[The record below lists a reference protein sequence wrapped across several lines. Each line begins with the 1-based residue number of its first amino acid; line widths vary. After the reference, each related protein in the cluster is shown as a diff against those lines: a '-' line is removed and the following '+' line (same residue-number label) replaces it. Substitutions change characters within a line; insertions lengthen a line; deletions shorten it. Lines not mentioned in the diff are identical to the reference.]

1 MTVYVIQAPDTDDAG
16 LQRARFI
23 KDGFSWPA
31 FVFAQVW
38 LIYHRLWIPLLVWV
52 VLEVAYFVFV
62 VQQVPAGTSVAID
75 LLAHLFIGFEGS
87 RLRQTKG
94 ARRAAL
100 IDLVEA
106 RDRDEAEVLFYRRHA
121 RPSLRDGAVA

>member
-1 MTVYVIQAPDTDDAG
+1 MTLYVVQAPDTSDPG
-16 LQRARFI
+16 LVKARFI

-31 FVFAQVW
+31 FLFAQIW
-38 LIYHRLWIPLLVWV
+38 LLYHRLWVPLLIWI
-52 VLEVAYFVFV
+52 VLEVLYFVFV
-62 VQQVPAGTSVAID
+62 ARQVSGGTSVAVD
-75 LLAHLFIGFEGS
+75 LLAHLFIGCEGS
-87 RLRQTKG
+87 RLRQAKG

-121 RPSLRDGAVA
+121 DPLQTGGAAA

>member
-1 MTVYVIQAPDTDDAG
+1 MTLYVVQAPDASDTG
-16 LQRARFI
+16 LAKARFI
-23 KDGFSWPA
+23 RDGFSWPA

-38 LIYHRLWIPLLVWV
+38 LLYHRLWIPLLVWV

-62 VQQVPAGTSVAID
+62 AKQVPPGTSVAVD

-87 RLRQTKG
+87 RLRQAKG

-100 IDLVEA
+100 VDLVEA

-121 RPSLRDGAVA
+121 DPSHAGGSAA